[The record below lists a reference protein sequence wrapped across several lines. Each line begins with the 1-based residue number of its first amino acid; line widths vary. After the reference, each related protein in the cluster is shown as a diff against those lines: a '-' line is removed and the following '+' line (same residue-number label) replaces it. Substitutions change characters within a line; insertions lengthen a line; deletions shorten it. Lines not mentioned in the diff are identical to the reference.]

1 MRERHG
7 FSVRRHFSPVADGG
21 HGFGRAHGGG
31 RARTGGRTMTGWAA
45 RETRSCG
52 TAWPGRRGPAG
63 RCAARRTAVRGARG
77 RLAGGRGG
85 LGGARRVPGAA
96 AGSTKHVETVSC
108 DGIQA
113 AWDGSGGGRLTR
125 DNWCYRP
132 SNGRIHVL
140 RRPPDIRTAAPRG
153 MPEKCRDAAQPLVS
167 WTVSRALEGDIG
179 LRHAPRPGA
188 GPAQAP
194 PIGAR

>member
-1 MRERHG
+1 MRSRYGFTLHG
-7 FSVRRHFSPVADGG
+7 HFLSEPDVGNE
-21 HGFGRAHGGG
+21 FGRAHGGG
-31 RARTGGRTMTGWAA
+31 RTRTRGRTMTGRAA

-52 TAWPGRRGPAG
+52 TAWPGQRGPAG
-63 RCAARRTAVRGARG
+63 RRAARRTAVRGARG

-85 LGGARRVPGAA
+85 LGGARRVLGDRPG
-96 AGSTKHVETVSC
+96 SIKHAETVSC

-153 MPEKCRDAAQPLVS
+153 MPEKCRNAAQPLVS
-167 WTVSRALEGDIG
+167 WTVSRAREGDIG
-179 LRHAPRPGA
+179 RRHAPRPGA